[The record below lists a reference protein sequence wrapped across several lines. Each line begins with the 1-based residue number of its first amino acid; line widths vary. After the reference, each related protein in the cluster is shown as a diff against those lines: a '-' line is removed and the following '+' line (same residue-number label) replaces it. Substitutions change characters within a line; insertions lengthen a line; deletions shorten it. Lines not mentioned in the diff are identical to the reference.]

1 MKQKSGSDGI
11 KKNMRQI
18 RENLSNKT
26 WSLVSNSSL
35 SKILGLKIIF
45 GKKKLG
51 SKKHCGNKEILG
63 LKEILGPKNFLSSQ
77 NIFGPK
83 KF

>member
-45 GKKKLG
+45 GKKKTWVQKALWDQRNFG
-51 SKKHCGNKEILG
+51 SER
-63 LKEILGPKNFLSSQ
+63 NFRSE
-77 NIFGPK
+77 K